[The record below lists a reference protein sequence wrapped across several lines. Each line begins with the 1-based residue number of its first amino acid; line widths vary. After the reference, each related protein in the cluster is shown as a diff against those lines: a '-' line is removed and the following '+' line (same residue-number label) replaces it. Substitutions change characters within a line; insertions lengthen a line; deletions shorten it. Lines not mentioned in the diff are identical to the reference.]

1 MRAPCSTRERARAE
15 VLHGKRDANQAEIVK
30 ALESVGASVLDLAD
44 VGRGCPDLLVGY
56 AGREWLIEVKTP
68 TGKLTPDEVAFA
80 RDWHGAVHVAHSP
93 EEALAVIGFR
103 EWQP

>member
-1 MRAPCSTRERARAE
+1 

-103 EWQP
+103 EWRP